1 MKKRERHMT
10 PSPRRS
16 GLVALCLFGII
27 PLSLTIGAPGTAFS
41 SEQTI
46 RLAGSDGAVKATF
59 RVELATTPQDHARGL
74 MHRDRLGEGRGMLF
88 VFPESAP
95 RAFWMKHVRFP
106 LDLIYIGADRRIG
119 RIVHRAPPCPG
130 AAAPCPLY
138 PSPPGGARW
147 VLEVEGGT
155 AERLGIQVG
164 DRLVL

>member
-1 MKKRERHMT
+1 MRESRMT

-16 GLVALCLFGII
+16 VRVAHRFCWTAFLCLALWS
-27 PLSLTIGAPGTAFS
+27 PAAASA
-41 SEQTI
+41 SEQTV

-59 RVELATTPQDHARGL
+59 RVELATTPQEHARGL
-74 MHRDRLGEGRGMLF
+74 MYRDRLGEGRGMLF

-106 LDLIYIGADRRIG
+106 LDLLFVGADQRVS

-138 PSPPGGARW
+138 PSQPGGARW
-147 VLEVEGGT
+147 VLEVAGGS

-164 DRLVL
+164 DRLLLP